1 MYNLKLFFYFLL
13 SLGIVKAQSSGD
25 EKIQFEGLFNFQYE
39 SKEDK
44 ILLTISK
51 DQFEKEFLYVN
62 ALAQGLGSN
71 DIGLDRGQLGGGVLV
86 KWIRKGNK
94 VLLLQPNLNYRAISQ
109 NEAERNSVEEAF
121 AKSVLFGTEIKEEK
135 NGEVVID
142 LTEFII
148 RDAHGVT
155 DRLESNKQG
164 TYSIDKSRS
173 AIHLDRTK
181 AFPKNVEFEAM
192 ITLKGK
198 PKSYEIRSVSPD
210 AESITVF
217 QHHSFVELPD
227 NNYKP
232 RKYDPRCGSWDVSY
246 FDYATPINE
255 SINQMFITRHRLE
268 KKNPNS
274 PRSEAVEPIIY
285 YVDRGAPELIKNA
298 LIEGASWWN
307 QAFEAIG
314 YDNAFQVK
322 VLPEDADPL
331 DLRYN
336 VIQWVHRSTRG
347 WSYGSSIVD
356 PRTGEIIKGHVSLGS
371 LRVRQD
377 YLIAQ
382 GLQAPFGNG
391 KNDDFAMKM
400 ALARIRQLSAHE
412 VGHTLGFSHNFAAS
426 TNDRSSV
433 MDYPHPWIKVK
444 NNQLDFS
451 EAYDT
456 GIGEWDKVTVDY
468 AYQTFMNDEEVEL
481 QKILDSAF
489 EKGFRYI
496 SDSDARPEGSAHGYA
511 HLWDNGNDPVTE
523 LNNVLEVRKMAMT
536 RFSLDNIK
544 DGQPYSVLED
554 VFVPVYFYHRYQTEA
569 VTKMVGGMDYS
580 YAVKN
585 NHQENTAFL
594 SSEVQRAALQEL
606 LRTIDVKEIGIPA
619 TLLDLFPPRAM
630 GFGRNRETFKSNL
643 GLAFDPYG
651 AVATASHFTISLLLH
666 PDRVNRM
673 VVQKSLDEEQLGLND
688 VLDQLI
694 NKSFRKNYNSGYEEE
709 LQRVVNTVF
718 LEELFSLSTNDELY
732 IGARSIVNQKIGE
745 ISGILGTAKTKGDK
759 AEVFR
764 EFQRMISQ
772 YQKDPSKYKRT
783 EVPKI
788 PDGSPIGSFE

>member
-732 IGARSIVNQKIGE
+732 VGARSIVNQKIGE
-745 ISGILGTAKTKGDK
+745 ISGIVGTAKTKGDK

>member
-544 DGQPYSVLED
+544 EGQPYSVLED

-580 YAVKN
+580 YAIKN
-585 NHQENTAFL
+585 NQQENTVFL

-732 IGARSIVNQKIGE
+732 VGARSIVNQKIGE
-745 ISGILGTAKTKGDK
+745 ISGIVGTAKTKGDK

>member
-232 RKYDPRCGSWDVSY
+232 RKYDPRCGSWDISY
-246 FDYATPINE
+246 FDYATAINE
-255 SINQMFITRHRLE
+255 PINQMFITRHRLE
-268 KKNPNS
+268 KKNPSS

-732 IGARSIVNQKIGE
+732 VGARSIINQKIGE

>member
-1 MYNLKLFFYFLL
+1 M
-13 SLGIVKAQSSGD
+13 
-25 EKIQFEGLFNFQYE
+25 
-39 SKEDK
+39 
-44 ILLTISK
+44 
-51 DQFEKEFLYVN
+51 
-62 ALAQGLGSN
+62 AQGLGSN

-135 NGEVVID
+135 NGEVIID
-142 LTEFII
+142 LTDFII
-148 RDAHGVT
+148 RDAHGVA
-155 DRLESNKQG
+155 DRLDSNKQG
-164 TYSIDKSRS
+164 SYSVDKSKS

-192 ITLKGK
+192 VTFKGK

-210 AESITVF
+210 AELVTVF

-227 NNYKP
+227 NNYRP

-255 SINQMFITRHRLE
+255 PINQMFITRHRLE

-274 PRSEAVEPIIY
+274 LRSEAVEPIIY

-382 GLQAPFGNG
+382 GLRSPFGIGN
-391 KNDDFAMKM
+391 NDDFAMKM

-444 NNQLDFS
+444 NDQLDFS
-451 EAYDT
+451 DAYET
-456 GIGEWDKVTVDY
+456 GIGEWDKVTVNY

-481 QKILDSAF
+481 QKILDGAF
-489 EKGFRYI
+489 EKGLRYI

-511 HLWDNGNDPVTE
+511 HLWDNGNDPVAE
-523 LNNVLEVRKMAMT
+523 LNNVLAVRKMAMA

-585 NHQENTAFL
+585 NQQEDTAFL
-594 SSEVQRAALQEL
+594 SPEVQREALQEV
-606 LRTIDVKEIGIPA
+606 LRTIDVKEMAIPVS
-619 TLLDLFPPRAM
+619 LLELFPPRAM

-666 PDRVNRM
+666 PDRVNRL

-688 VLDQLI
+688 VLDEII
-694 NKSFRKNYNSGYEEE
+694 NDSFKKNYVSGYEEE

-732 IGARSIVNQKIGE
+732 VGARSIVNQKIGD
-745 ISGILGTAKTKGDK
+745 ISRILVTTKTKGDK
-759 AEVFR
+759 AEVFK
-764 EFQRMISQ
+764 EFQRMINH

>member
-732 IGARSIVNQKIGE
+732 VGARSIVNQKIGE

>member
-121 AKSVLFGTEIKEEK
+121 AKSVLFGTEIKEAK

-314 YDNAFQVK
+314 YHNAFQVK

-382 GLQAPFGNG
+382 GLKAPFGIGN
-391 KNDDFAMKM
+391 NDDFAMKM

-444 NNQLDFS
+444 NDELDFS

-732 IGARSIVNQKIGE
+732 VGARSIVNQKIGE
-745 ISGILGTAKTKGDK
+745 ISGIVGTAKTKGDK

>member
-1 MYNLKLFFYFLL
+1 MHKLELIFYFLL
-13 SLGIVKAQSSGD
+13 SAGIITAQSVGD
-25 EKIQFEGLFNFQYE
+25 EKIQFKGLFDFQYNGN
-39 SKEDK
+39 EDK
-44 ILLTISK
+44 VLLVIK
-51 DQFEKEFLYVN
+51 NDQFEKDFLYVN

-71 DIGLDRGQLGGGVLV
+71 DIGLDRGQLGGGVVV

-135 NGEVVID
+135 NGEVMID
-142 LTEFII
+142 LTEFIV
-148 RDAHGVT
+148 RDAHGVA

-164 TYSIDKSRS
+164 SYSLDKSKS

-255 SINQMFITRHRLE
+255 PINQMFITRHRLE
-268 KKNPNS
+268 KKNPDS
-274 PRSEAVEPIIY
+274 QRSEAVEPIVY
-285 YVDRGAPELIKNA
+285 FVDRGAPDLIKNA

-307 QAFEAIG
+307 RAFEAIG
-314 YDNAFQVK
+314 FENAFQVK
-322 VLPEDADPL
+322 VLPEGADPL

-377 YLIAQ
+377 YMIAQ
-382 GLQAPFGNG
+382 GLQAPFGIG

-444 NNQLDFS
+444 NNELDFS
-451 EAYDT
+451 EAYST
-456 GIGEWDKVTVDY
+456 GIGEWDKVTVNY
-468 AYQTFMNDEEVEL
+468 AYQTFGDHEEVEL
-481 QKILDSAF
+481 QKILDHAF

-496 SDSDARPEGSAHGYA
+496 SDSDARPQGSAHGYA
-511 HLWDNGNDPVTE
+511 HLWDNGNDPVNE
-523 LNNVLEVRKMAMT
+523 LRNVLEVRKMAID
-536 RFSLDNIK
+536 RFCLDNIK
-544 DGQPYSVLED
+544 EGQPYSVLED

-594 SSEVQRAALQEL
+594 SPEVQRAALQEV
-606 LRTIDVKEIGIPA
+606 LRTIDIKEIAIPT
-619 TLLDLFPPRAM
+619 TLLNLFPPRAM

-651 AVATASHFTISLLLH
+651 AVATASHFTVSLLLH
-666 PDRVNRM
+666 PELVNRLI
-673 VVQKSLDEEQLGLND
+673 VQKSLDKNHLGLNN
-688 VLDQLI
+688 VLDELI
-694 NKSFRKNYNSGYEEE
+694 NQTFKESYNSGYEEE
-709 LQRVVNTVF
+709 LQGVVNRVV

-732 IGARSIVNQKIGE
+732 MGARSIVNQKIGE
-745 ISGILGTAKTKGDK
+745 ISRILGTVKSKGDK
-759 AEVFR
+759 AEVLK

-772 YQKDPSKYKRT
+772 YQKDPSKYKKA
-783 EVPKI
+783 EIPKM
-788 PDGSPIGSFE
+788 PDGSPLGSFE

>member
-13 SLGIVKAQSSGD
+13 SLGIVKTQSSRD
-25 EKIQFEGLFNFQYE
+25 EKIQFQGLFNFQYE

-606 LRTIDVKEIGIPA
+606 VRTIDVKEIGIPA
-619 TLLDLFPPRAM
+619 TLFDLFPPRAM

-732 IGARSIVNQKIGE
+732 VGARSIVNQKIGE

>member
-1 MYNLKLFFYFLL
+1 MHKLKLFFYFLL
-13 SLGIVKAQSSGD
+13 SVGLVSAQSVGD
-25 EKIQFEGLFNFQYE
+25 EKIQYKGLFDFQYNG
-39 SKEDK
+39 KEDK
-44 ILLTISK
+44 VLLAIKK

-71 DIGLDRGQLGGGVLV
+71 DIGLDRGQLGGGLVV

-94 VLLLQPNLNYRAISQ
+94 VLLLQPNLNYRAVSQ
-109 NEAERNSVEEAF
+109 NEAERNAVEEAF

-135 NGEVVID
+135 NGEVMID
-142 LTEFII
+142 LTEFIV
-148 RDAHGVT
+148 RDAHGVA

-164 TYSIDKSRS
+164 SYSLDKSKS

-192 ITLKGK
+192 VTLKGK

-246 FDYATPINE
+246 YDYATPINE
-255 SINQMFITRHRLE
+255 PINQMIITRHRLE
-268 KKNPNS
+268 KKNPGS
-274 PRSEAVEPIIY
+274 LKSEAVEPIVY
-285 YVDRGAPELIKNA
+285 FVDRGAPDLIKNA

-314 YDNAFQVK
+314 YENAFQVK
-322 VLPEDADPL
+322 VLPEGADPL

-382 GLQAPFGNG
+382 GLQAPFGIG

-444 NNQLDFS
+444 NNELDFT
-451 EAYDT
+451 EAYAT
-456 GIGEWDKVTVDY
+456 GIGEWDKVTVNY
-468 AYQTFMNDEEVEL
+468 AYQTFNNNEEAEL
-481 QKILDSAF
+481 QKILDNAF

-523 LNNVLEVRKMAMT
+523 LSNVLEVRRMAID

-544 DGQPYSVLED
+544 EGQPYSVLED

-585 NHQENTAFL
+585 DHQENTAFL
-594 SSEVQRAALQEL
+594 SPEVQRAALQEV
-606 LRTIDVKEIGIPA
+606 LRTIDVKEIAIP
-619 TLLDLFPPRAM
+619 TSLLNLFPPRAM

-673 VVQKSLDEEQLGLND
+673 VVQKSLDENQLGLNN
-688 VLDQLI
+688 VLDELI
-694 NKSFRKNYNSGYEEE
+694 NQTFKESYNSGYEEE
-709 LQRVVNTVF
+709 LQREVNRVF

-745 ISGILGTAKTKGDK
+745 ISRILGTAKTKGDK
-759 AEVFR
+759 AEVLK
-764 EFQRMISQ
+764 EFQRMINH
-772 YQKDPSKYKRT
+772 YQNDPSKYKKA
-783 EVPKI
+783 EIPKM

>member
-1 MYNLKLFFYFLL
+1 MHNIKLFLYYLL
-13 SLGIVKAQSSGD
+13 SIGILTAQSSGD
-25 EKIQFEGLFNFQYE
+25 QKKQFQGFFDFQYNE
-39 SKEDK
+39 NDDQV
-44 ILLTISK
+44 LLTIK
-51 DQFEKEFLYVN
+51 EDQFEKEFLYVS

-94 VLLLQPNLNYRAISQ
+94 VLLSQPNLNYRAISQ

-121 AKSVLFGTEIKEEK
+121 AKSVLFGTTVLEER
-135 NGEVVID
+135 EEDVIID

-148 RDAHGVT
+148 RDAHGVA

-164 TYSIDKSRS
+164 SYSLDKSRS
-173 AIHLDRTK
+173 AINLERTK
-181 AFPKNVEFEAM
+181 AFPKNVEFESM

-210 AESITVF
+210 AEAITVF

-232 RKYDPRCGSWDVSY
+232 RKYEPRCGSWDISY

-255 SINQMFITRHRLE
+255 PINQMFITRHRLE

-274 PRSEAVEPIIY
+274 TISEAVEPIIY

-314 YDNAFQVK
+314 YKNAFQVK
-322 VLPEDADPL
+322 VLPEGVDPL

-347 WSYGSSIVD
+347 WSYGGSIVD

-391 KNDDFAMKM
+391 TNDDFAMEM

-412 VGHTLGFSHNFAAS
+412 VGHTLGFAHNFAAS
-426 TNDRSSV
+426 TNNRSSV

-444 NNQLDFS
+444 NNQLDFT
-451 EAYDT
+451 EAYAS
-456 GIGEWDKVTVDY
+456 GIGDWDKVTVAY
-468 AYQTFMNDEEVEL
+468 AYQSFENNEEGQL
-481 QKILDSAF
+481 QKILEDAF
-489 EKGFRYI
+489 ENGFRYI
-496 SDSDARPEGSAHGYA
+496 SDSDARPQGSAHGYA
-511 HLWDNGNDPVTE
+511 HLWDNGSDPVYE
-523 LNNVLEVRKMAMT
+523 LKNVLEVRKIAID
-536 RFSLDNIK
+536 RFSLDNIR
-544 DGQPYSVLED
+544 DGQPYSLLED

-569 VTKMVGGMDYS
+569 VAKMIGGMDYS

-585 NHQENTAFL
+585 NQQERTVFLPTATQ
-594 SSEVQRAALQEL
+594 VKALQEIL
-606 LRTIDVKEIGIPA
+606 KTINVEEMGIPKK
-619 TLLDLFPPRAM
+619 LLELFPPRAM
-630 GFGRNRETFKSNL
+630 GFNRNRETFKSNV

-651 AVATASHFTISLLLH
+651 AMATNAHFTFSLLLH
-666 PDRVNRM
+666 PERINRLIL
-673 VVQKSLDEEQLGLND
+673 QKSLDENQVGLGD
-688 VLDQLI
+688 VIDEVI
-694 NKSFRKNYNSGYEEE
+694 NESFKKRFNPGYENE
-709 LQRVVNTVF
+709 LQNIVNTVF
-718 LEELFSLSTNDELY
+718 LEELFSLSTNEDLY

-745 ISGILGTAKTKGDK
+745 ISRILGNTKTKGDQ
-759 AEVFR
+759 AEVYK
-764 EFQRMISQ
+764 EFQRMINQ
-772 YQKDPSKYKRT
+772 YQKDPSKYIKT
-783 EVPKI
+783 EIPKI

>member
-1 MYNLKLFFYFLL
+1 MRNLKLFFYFLL
-13 SLGIVKAQSSGD
+13 SVGMVTAQSSGD
-25 EKIQFEGLFNFQYE
+25 EKIQFKGFFEFQYNN
-39 SKEDK
+39 KEDK
-44 ILLTISK
+44 VLLTIK
-51 DQFEKEFLYVN
+51 NNQFDKEFLYVN

-135 NGEVVID
+135 NGEVIID
-142 LTEFII
+142 LTDFII
-148 RDAHGVT
+148 RDAHGVA
-155 DRLESNKQG
+155 DRLDSNKQG
-164 TYSIDKSRS
+164 SYSVDKSKS

-192 ITLKGK
+192 VTFKGK

-210 AESITVF
+210 AELVTVF

-227 NNYKP
+227 NNYRP

-255 SINQMFITRHRLE
+255 PINQMFITRHRLE

-274 PRSEAVEPIIY
+274 LRSEAVEPIIY

-382 GLQAPFGNG
+382 GLQSPFGIGN
-391 KNDDFAMKM
+391 NDDFAMKM

-444 NNQLDFS
+444 NDQLDFS
-451 EAYDT
+451 DAYET
-456 GIGEWDKVTVDY
+456 GIGEWDKVTVNY

-481 QKILDSAF
+481 QKILDGAF
-489 EKGFRYI
+489 EKGLRYI

-511 HLWDNGNDPVTE
+511 HLWDNGNDPVAE
-523 LNNVLEVRKMAMT
+523 LNNVLAVRKMAMA

-585 NHQENTAFL
+585 NQQENTAFL
-594 SSEVQRAALQEL
+594 SPEVQREALQEV
-606 LRTIDVKEIGIPA
+606 LRTIDVKEMAIPVS
-619 TLLDLFPPRAM
+619 LLELFPPRAM

-666 PDRVNRM
+666 PDRVNRL

-688 VLDQLI
+688 VLDEII
-694 NKSFRKNYNSGYEEE
+694 NDSFKKNYVSGYEEE

-732 IGARSIVNQKIGE
+732 VGARSIVNQKIGD
-745 ISGILGTAKTKGDK
+745 ISRILGTTKTKGDK
-759 AEVFR
+759 AEVFM
-764 EFQRMISQ
+764 EFQRMINH

>member
-121 AKSVLFGTEIKEEK
+121 AKSVLFGTEMKEEK

-336 VIQWVHRSTRG
+336 VIQCVHRSSRG

-382 GLQAPFGNG
+382 GLKAPFGIGN
-391 KNDDFAMKM
+391 NDDFAMKM

-732 IGARSIVNQKIGE
+732 VGARSIVNQKIGE
-745 ISGILGTAKTKGDK
+745 ISGIVGTAKTKGDK

>member
-1 MYNLKLFFYFLL
+1 MHKLKLIFYFLL
-13 SLGIVKAQSSGD
+13 TAGIITAQSVGD
-25 EKIQFEGLFNFQYE
+25 EKIQFKGLFDFQYNGN
-39 SKEDK
+39 EDK
-44 ILLTISK
+44 VLLVIK
-51 DQFEKEFLYVN
+51 NDQFEKDFLYVN

-71 DIGLDRGQLGGGVLV
+71 DIGLDRGQLGGGVV
-86 KWIRKGNK
+86 VRWIRKGNK

-135 NGEVVID
+135 NGEVMID
-142 LTEFII
+142 LTEFIV
-148 RDAHGVT
+148 RDAHGVA

-164 TYSIDKSRS
+164 SYSLDKSKS

-255 SINQMFITRHRLE
+255 PINQMFITRHRLE
-268 KKNPNS
+268 KKNPDS
-274 PRSEAVEPIIY
+274 QRSEAVEPIVY
-285 YVDRGAPELIKNA
+285 FVDRGAPDLIKNA

-307 QAFEAIG
+307 RAFEAIG
-314 YDNAFQVK
+314 FENAFQVK
-322 VLPEDADPL
+322 VLPEGADPL

-377 YLIAQ
+377 YMIAQ
-382 GLQAPFGNG
+382 GLQAPFGIG

-444 NNQLDFS
+444 NNELDFS
-451 EAYDT
+451 EAYST
-456 GIGEWDKVTVDY
+456 GIGEWDKVTVNY
-468 AYQTFMNDEEVEL
+468 AYQTFGDHEEVEL
-481 QKILDSAF
+481 QKILDHAF

-496 SDSDARPEGSAHGYA
+496 SDSDARPRGSAHGYA
-511 HLWDNGNDPVTE
+511 HLWDNGNDPVNE
-523 LNNVLEVRKMAMT
+523 LRNVLEVRKMAID
-536 RFSLDNIK
+536 RFCLDNIK
-544 DGQPYSVLED
+544 EGQPYSVLED

-594 SSEVQRAALQEL
+594 SPEVQRAALQEV
-606 LRTIDVKEIGIPA
+606 LRTIDIKEIAIPT
-619 TLLDLFPPRAM
+619 TLLNLFPPRAM

-651 AVATASHFTISLLLH
+651 AVATASHFTVSLLLH
-666 PDRVNRM
+666 PERVNRLI
-673 VVQKSLDEEQLGLND
+673 VQKSLDKNHLGLNN
-688 VLDQLI
+688 VLDELI
-694 NKSFRKNYNSGYEEE
+694 KQTFKESYNSGYEEE
-709 LQRVVNTVF
+709 LQGVVNRVV

-732 IGARSIVNQKIGE
+732 MGARSIVNQKIGE
-745 ISGILGTAKTKGDK
+745 ISRILGTVKSKGDK
-759 AEVFR
+759 AEVLK

-772 YQKDPSKYKRT
+772 YQKDPSKYKKA
-783 EVPKI
+783 EIPKM
-788 PDGSPIGSFE
+788 PDGSPLGSFE